1 MNNVDKFMKQK
12 INTNLIP
19 QKEKTMKKLFVILVV
34 TLAIIACSTKTSVDM
49 NEDMVSAPI
58 VTEAQAYIDS
68 YTETLLVL
76 YYEAAKAQWKSNTMI
91 IEGDTVNS
99 HRTNVAN
106 EKMAIFTGSIEN
118 IERARGFLERKAELE
133 PLQVKQLEVIVYGAA
148 DSPQTVPELVKQ
160 RIAAQ
165 TAQVETL
172 YGFDFKIDGES
183 VTTNQIDETL
193 RSSTDLDERLAAWS
207 ASKEVGIELKE
218 GLTNLV
224 NLRNSTVQALGYDD
238 FFQYQVSDYDMT
250 VEEMVDLMNRFNREL
265 RPIYRELH
273 TYWRYELAEKY
284 GQPVPEM
291 LPAHWLPNRWGQ
303 DWTAL
308 VTVEGFDLEGA
319 LSEKDA
325 AWVVKQAE
333 KFYVSLGYDTLPAS
347 FYEKSS
353 LYPLPEDSKYKK
365 NNHASAWHLDL
376 KNDIRSLMSVESNP
390 SWYETTHHEL
400 GHIYYYMAYTNEN
413 VPPLLRSGA
422 NRGYH
427 EAVGS
432 LMGLASMQKPFVESI
447 GLLPEGGELDE
458 IQALMYE
465 ALNYVV
471 FIPWSCGVMTMY
483 EKALYEE
490 EVTPENYNTAWWEMK
505 RKYQGIVPPGE
516 RGEEFTDAAS
526 KTHINNDA
534 AQYYDYAVS
543 YMLLFQLHNHIAKN
557 ILNQDPH
564 ATNYYGNKEVGSFLW
579 SILETGGSGDWREL
593 LREKTGSDLSAN
605 PMLEYFQPLMAW
617 LQEKNTGRVHTLEE
631 F

>member
-1 MNNVDKFMKQK
+1 
-12 INTNLIP
+12 
-19 QKEKTMKKLFVILVV
+19 MKKILI
-34 TLAIIACSTKTSVDM
+34 LAALPLIGISCTGGNMADTSTKPS
-49 NEDMVSAPI
+49 SI
-58 VTEAQAYIDS
+58 VAETQEYIDS

-76 YYEAAKAQWKSNTMI
+76 YYEAAEAQWQSNTMI

-106 EKMAIFTGSIEN
+106 EKMASFTGSIEN
-118 IERARGFLERKAELE
+118 IERSRKFLERKAELE
-133 PLQVKQLEVIVYGAA
+133 PLQVKQLEVILYGAA

-172 YGFDFKIDGES
+172 YGFDFKIDGKS

-193 RSSTDLDERLAAWS
+193 RSSTDMDERLAAWS
-207 ASKEVGIELKE
+207 SSKEVGVELRD

-224 NLRNSTVQALGYDD
+224 YLRNSTVQALGYDD
-238 FFQYQVSDYDMT
+238 YFQYQVSDYDMT
-250 VEEMVDLMNRFNREL
+250 VEEMTDLMNKFNREL
-265 RPIYRELH
+265 RPLYRELH

-291 LPAHWLPNRWGQ
+291 IPAQWLPNRWGQ

-308 VTVEGFDLEGA
+308 VTVEGLDLTSA
-319 LSEKDA
+319 LADKDA
-325 AWVVKQAE
+325 EWVVRQAE
-333 KFYVSLGYDTLPAS
+333 EFFVSLGYDTLPAS

-353 LYPLPEDSKYKK
+353 LYPLPEDATYKK

-376 KNDIRSLMSVESNP
+376 QNDIRSLMSVEPNP

-413 VPPLLRSGA
+413 VPPLLRGGA

-427 EAVGS
+427 EAIGS
-432 LMGLASMQKPFVESI
+432 LIGLASMQKPFVEAI
-447 GLLPEGGELDE
+447 GLLPEGGEINE
-458 IQALMYE
+458 IEALMYE

-471 FIPWSCGVMTMY
+471 FIPWSCGVMTMF
-483 EKALYEE
+483 EMGLYNGEI
-490 EVTPENYNTAWWEMK
+490 TPDNYNAKWWEIK
-505 RKYQGIVPPGE
+505 QKYQGIVPPGE
-516 RGEEFTDAAS
+516 RGEEYNDAAS

-534 AQYYDYAVS
+534 AQYYDYAIS
-543 YMLLFQLHNHIAKN
+543 NMLLFQLHNHIAKN

-564 ATNYYGNKEVGSFLW
+564 ATNYFGSKEVGSFLW
-579 SILETGGSGDWREL
+579 SILEKGASGDWREL

-605 PMLEYFQPLMAW
+605 AMLEYFQPLMAW
-617 LQEKNTGRVHTLEE
+617 LQEQNTGRVHTLEDI
-631 F
+631 

>member
-1 MNNVDKFMKQK
+1 
-12 INTNLIP
+12 
-19 QKEKTMKKLFVILVV
+19 MKKILI
-34 TLAIIACSTKTSVDM
+34 LAALPLIGISCTGGNMADTSTKPS
-49 NEDMVSAPI
+49 SI
-58 VTEAQAYIDS
+58 VAETQEYIDS

-76 YYEAAKAQWKSNTMI
+76 YYEAAEAQWQSNTMI

-106 EKMAIFTGSIEN
+106 EKMASFTGSIEN
-118 IERARGFLERKAELE
+118 IERSRKFLERKAELE
-133 PLQVKQLEVIVYGAA
+133 PLQVKQLEVILYGAA

-172 YGFDFKIDGES
+172 YGFDFKIDGKS

-193 RSSTDLDERLAAWS
+193 RTSTDMDERLAAWS
-207 ASKEVGIELKE
+207 SSKEVGVELRD

-224 NLRNSTVQALGYDD
+224 YLRNSTVQALGYDD
-238 FFQYQVSDYDMT
+238 YFQYQVSDYDMT
-250 VEEMVDLMNRFNREL
+250 VEEMTDLMNKFNREL
-265 RPIYRELH
+265 RPLYRELH

-291 LPAHWLPNRWGQ
+291 IPAQWLPNRWGQ

-308 VTVEGFDLEGA
+308 VTVEGLDLTSA
-319 LSEKDA
+319 LADKDA
-325 AWVVKQAE
+325 EWIVKQAE
-333 KFYVSLGYDTLPAS
+333 EFFVSLGYDRLPAS

-353 LYPLPEDSKYKK
+353 LYPLPEDATYKK

-376 KNDIRSLMSVESNP
+376 QNDIRSLMSVEPNP

-413 VPPLLRSGA
+413 VPPLLRGGA

-427 EAVGS
+427 EAIGS
-432 LMGLASMQKPFVESI
+432 LIGLASMQKPFVEAI
-447 GLLPEGGELDE
+447 GLLPEGGEINE
-458 IQALMYE
+458 IEALMYE

-471 FIPWSCGVMTMY
+471 FIPWSCGVMTMF
-483 EKALYEE
+483 EMGLYNGEI
-490 EVTPENYNTAWWEMK
+490 TPDNYNAKWWDFK
-505 RKYQGIVPPGE
+505 QKYQGIVPPGE
-516 RGEEFTDAAS
+516 RGEEYNDAAS

-534 AQYYDYAVS
+534 AQYYDYAIS
-543 YMLLFQLHNHIAKN
+543 NMLLFQLHNHIAKN

-564 ATNYYGNKEVGSFLW
+564 ATNYFGSKEVGSFLW
-579 SILETGGSGDWREL
+579 SILEKGASGDWREL

-605 PMLEYFQPLMAW
+605 AMLEYFQPLMAW
-617 LQEKNTGRVHTLEE
+617 LQEQNTGRVHTLEDI
-631 F
+631 

>member
-1 MNNVDKFMKQK
+1 
-12 INTNLIP
+12 
-19 QKEKTMKKLFVILVV
+19 MKKILI
-34 TLAIIACSTKTSVDM
+34 LAALPLIGISCTGGNMADTSTKPS
-49 NEDMVSAPI
+49 SI
-58 VTEAQAYIDS
+58 VAETQEYIDS

-76 YYEAAKAQWKSNTMI
+76 YYEAAEAQWQSNTMI

-106 EKMAIFTGSIEN
+106 EKMASFTGSIEN
-118 IERARGFLERKAELE
+118 IERSRKFLERKAELE
-133 PLQVKQLEVIVYGAA
+133 PLQVKQLEVILYGAA

-172 YGFDFKIDGES
+172 YGFDFKIDGKS

-193 RSSTDLDERLAAWS
+193 RTSTDMDERLAAWS
-207 ASKEVGIELKE
+207 SSKEVGVELRD

-224 NLRNSTVQALGYDD
+224 YLRNSTVQALGYDD
-238 FFQYQVSDYDMT
+238 YFQYQVSDYDMT
-250 VEEMVDLMNRFNREL
+250 VEEMTDLMNKFNREL
-265 RPIYRELH
+265 RPLYRELH

-291 LPAHWLPNRWGQ
+291 IPAQWLPNRWGQ

-308 VTVEGFDLEGA
+308 VTVEGLDLTSA
-319 LSEKDA
+319 LADKDA
-325 AWVVKQAE
+325 EWIVKQAE
-333 KFYVSLGYDTLPAS
+333 EFFVSLGYDRLPAS

-353 LYPLPEDSKYKK
+353 LYPLPEDATYKK

-376 KNDIRSLMSVESNP
+376 QNDIRSLMSVEPNP

-413 VPPLLRSGA
+413 VPPLLRGGA

-427 EAVGS
+427 EAIGS
-432 LMGLASMQKPFVESI
+432 LIGLASMQKPFVEAI
-447 GLLPEGGELDE
+447 GLLPEGGEINE
-458 IQALMYE
+458 IEALMYE

-471 FIPWSCGVMTMY
+471 FIPWSCGVMTMF
-483 EKALYEE
+483 EMGLYNGEI
-490 EVTPENYNTAWWEMK
+490 TPDNYNAKWWEIK
-505 RKYQGIVPPGE
+505 QKYQGIVPPGD
-516 RGEEFTDAAS
+516 RGEEYNDAAS

-534 AQYYDYAVS
+534 AQYYDYAIS
-543 YMLLFQLHNHIAKN
+543 NMLLFQLHNHIAKN

-564 ATNYYGNKEVGSFLW
+564 ATNYFGSKEVGSFLW
-579 SILETGGSGDWREL
+579 SILEKGASGDWREL

-605 PMLEYFQPLMAW
+605 AMLEYFQPLMAW
-617 LQEKNTGRVHTLEE
+617 LQEQNTGRVHTLEDI
-631 F
+631 